1 MKLSKNQIAYLHT
14 LMSVNKLSDEDYRY
28 LLDSG
33 AGVSSS
39 KELDQQGLDN
49 VLDLMESIGLDV
61 GKRRRNIKDRSDR
74 PGMATTRQIEYIS
87 DLADEVY
94 GNHECQAFNHWL
106 EHYFKVSHLR
116 FLTRVNAKSVIDAL
130 KSMKK
135 RGYKATGGE

>member
-1 MKLSKNQIAYLHT
+1 MKLSKNQITYLHT
-14 LMSVNKLSDEDYRY
+14 LMSVNKLSDEDYRS
-28 LLDSG
+28 LLDIG

-39 KELDQQGLDN
+39 KELDQRGLDN

-61 GKRRRNIKDRSDR
+61 GKRRRNVKDQSER
-74 PGMATTRQIEYIS
+74 PCMATIRQIEYIN

-94 GNHECQAFNHWL
+94 GDHESHVFNHWL
-106 EHYFKVSHLR
+106 EHYFKVSHSR
-116 FLTRVNAKSVIDAL
+116 FLTRANAKSVIDAL